1 MSSHWVRV
9 ACSIGLRVMWVR
21 GVVGRW
27 GERYIGGRGL
37 IALLSRK
44 SEMGEVG
51 LGRLEV
57 L

>member
-1 MSSHWVRV
+1 MRV
-9 ACSIGLRVMWVR
+9 ACSIRVRVMWVR

-27 GERYIGGRGL
+27 GARYIGGRGL
-37 IALLSRK
+37 IAWLSRR
-44 SEMGEVG
+44 SEIREIG

>member
-9 ACSIGLRVMWVR
+9 VCSIGLRVMWVR
-21 GVVGRW
+21 SVVGRW
-27 GERYIGGRGL
+27 GERYIGVRGF
-37 IALLSRK
+37 IAWLSRR